1 MLIID
6 HALLRYLYVLSG
18 AFVVTPSRRRVV
30 TRRVDDWA
38 HSTAAVRASNNNNND
53 RCSSQ

>member
-38 HSTAAVRASNNNNND
+38 HSTTVRASNNNNND